1 MSETMYP
8 ADNVGK
14 DGTVYPTVG
23 EHIRKTSGAS
33 DITTDG
39 IVGAIKD
46 NTDRGKV
53 CSALDVTA
61 GELKTAIVNLLTGK
75 TAYFGGL
82 DADELTSSELADIKA
97 YLGIV

>member
-33 DITTDG
+33 DITTDD

-61 GELKTAIVNLLTGK
+61 RELKTAIVNLLTGK

-82 DADELTSSELADIKA
+82 DTDELTSSELADIKA